1 MKDSEFDALLRSALL
16 EAARLD
22 AEALTEG
29 EPEAPPRSLEY
40 QAEMAALLRDPI
52 RGDARPKVRPGL
64 WQHSRLFRSA
74 ACLALGAVLCLGS
87 AVTFS
92 PSARAWV
99 VHFFSQRFEDH
110 SAFSFQ
116 GDGMDGPDD
125 VLYRPTYLPAGYMED
140 RSQGDLPEDMAI
152 YVNDQE
158 QLLYFSY
165 MAGNTAGTF
174 AVDNEHSTEKR
185 ITIGKDCQAH
195 LLETISPDYP
205 SFLIWMDEEKGAAFL
220 IDGYVSPEELIRVA
234 ESVQAQ

>member
-29 EPEAPPRSLEY
+29 ETEAPSRSLEY

-52 RGDARPKVRPGL
+52 RGGARPKVRPGL
-64 WQHSRLFRSA
+64 WRRSRLFRSA

-174 AVDNEHSTEKR
+174 AVDN
-185 ITIGKDCQAH
+185 
-195 LLETISPDYP
+195 
-205 SFLIWMDEEKGAAFL
+205 
-220 IDGYVSPEELIRVA
+220 
-234 ESVQAQ
+234 

>member
-1 MKDSEFDALLRSALL
+1 
-16 EAARLD
+16 
-22 AEALTEG
+22 
-29 EPEAPPRSLEY
+29 
-40 QAEMAALLRDPI
+40 MAALLRDPI
-52 RGDARPKVRPGL
+52 RGGARPKVRPGL
-64 WQHSRLFRSA
+64 WRRSRLFRSA

-140 RSQGDLPEDMAI
+140 RSQDDLPKDMAI

-158 QLLYFSY
+158 QFLYFSY

-174 AVDNEHSTEKR
+174 AVDNEHSTEKL

>member
-1 MKDSEFDALLRSALL
+1 M
-16 EAARLD
+16 
-22 AEALTEG
+22 
-29 EPEAPPRSLEY
+29 
-40 QAEMAALLRDPI
+40 
-52 RGDARPKVRPGL
+52 
-64 WQHSRLFRSA
+64 
-74 ACLALGAVLCLGS
+74 
-87 AVTFS
+87 TFS

-116 GDGMDGPDD
+116 GDGIDGPDD
-125 VLYRPTYLPAGYMED
+125 VLYRPTYLPAGYTQD
-140 RSQGDLPEDMAI
+140 RSQDDLPKDMAI

-158 QLLYFSY
+158 QFLYFSY

-174 AVDNEHSTEKR
+174 AVDNEHSTEKL

>member
-1 MKDSEFDALLRSALL
+1 M
-16 EAARLD
+16 
-22 AEALTEG
+22 
-29 EPEAPPRSLEY
+29 
-40 QAEMAALLRDPI
+40 
-52 RGDARPKVRPGL
+52 
-64 WQHSRLFRSA
+64 
-74 ACLALGAVLCLGS
+74 
-87 AVTFS
+87 TFS

-174 AVDNEHSTEKR
+174 AVDNEHSTEKL